1 MFGGAF
7 GGGAAASGGATT
19 MAREAS
25 ISMMAAKGAAF
36 HDGGVQMFASGGAF
50 ANRIVNKPTS
60 FPIGIMGEAGPEA
73 IMPLG
78 KDAQGR
84 LGIRV
89 SGDQGGGNVENNVTI
104 AVSIVVHNYVEK
116 PCIRFAKN
124 LKFKDV
130 VAYYKCTVNR

>member
-1 MFGGAF
+1 MV
-7 GGGAAASGGATT
+7 
-19 MAREAS
+19 
-25 ISMMAAKGAAF
+25 AKGAAF

-84 LGIRV
+84 LGVRV
-89 SGDQGGGNVENNVTI
+89 SGDQGGGNIENNVTI
-104 AVSIVVHNYVEK
+104 AVSIQDGQVKDGRESGNQLGNKLKAVVIGVLTDELR
-116 PCIRFAKN
+116 PGGILAKN
-124 LKFKDV
+124 
-130 VAYYKCTVNR
+130 